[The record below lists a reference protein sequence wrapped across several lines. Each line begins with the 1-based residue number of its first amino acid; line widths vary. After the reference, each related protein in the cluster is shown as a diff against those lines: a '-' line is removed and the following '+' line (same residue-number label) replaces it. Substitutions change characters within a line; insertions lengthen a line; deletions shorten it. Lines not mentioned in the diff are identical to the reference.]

1 MEGRE
6 EGRGRGR
13 KKGVWVGEEV
23 NAEEK
28 YCERARTALGGRRRR
43 KRGVV
48 CTGVGWVVEKGGV
61 GGGGGGWEAGAL
73 IS

>member
-1 MEGRE
+1 M
-6 EGRGRGR
+6 
-13 KKGVWVGEEV
+13 GEEV

-28 YCERARTALGGRRRR
+28 YCERARTVLGGRRRR

-48 CTGVGWVVEKGGV
+48 FTGVGWVVEKGGV

-73 IS
+73 ISSGQKMSCLELSRQQ